1 MPGTCLYCYNETG
14 VYEVG
19 YHIACAKKILGQ
31 YPPPLIPFDE
41 KQLQQLNKT
50 QPNYIIERK
59 KKGAEQA
66 RIVPQANGN
75 WEIRTEQNKPI
86 YLPEAEDLCL
96 KMAALAGIKTATHT
110 LIETVAEEQV
120 LMVKRMG
127 IPIRIGQLAKRK
139 EGENQ
144 TGSYEQLI
152 KAVEKV
158 SAQPGLD
165 KIELAERLLFA
176 FLAGC
181 GNVNWGTI
189 YIDEVTNTL
198 MPLANANPTSLL
210 QPALANETDLLLG
223 SKRSNITEQ
232 QIDRLFDKTGINH
245 AARENSKRKFARL
258 QRDWFEIVE
267 ESYLPERLKRSYIHI
282 LINRAERL
290 NMM

>member
-1 MPGTCLYCYNETG
+1 MPGTCLYCYLETG
-14 VYEVG
+14 AYEVG

-31 YPPPLIPFDE
+31 YPPPLIPFDG
-41 KQLQQLNKT
+41 KQLRQLNKT

-120 LMVKRMG
+120 LMVKRIG
-127 IPIRIGQLAKRK
+127 TPIRIGEIAKRK
-139 EGENQ
+139 VGENE
-144 TGSYEQLI
+144 TGSYEQVI

-158 SAQPGLD
+158 SVQPGLD
-165 KIELAERLLFA
+165 KIELAVRLLFA

-181 GNVNWGTI
+181 GNINWGTI
-189 YIDEVTNTL
+189 YIDEETNTL
-198 MPLANANPTSLL
+198 MPLANANPTTLL

-223 SKRSNITEQ
+223 GKRSNITEHN
-232 QIDRLFDKTGINH
+232 IDMLFDKVGINI

-258 QRDWFEIVE
+258 HRDWFELVE
-267 ESYLPERLKRSYIHI
+267 ESYLPERLKRNYIHI

>member
-1 MPGTCLYCYNETG
+1 MPGTCLYCYNDTG
-14 VYEVG
+14 TYEVG
-19 YHIACAKKILGQ
+19 YHITCAKKVFGQ
-31 YPPPLIPFDE
+31 YPPPLVPFDE
-41 KQLQQLNKT
+41 KQLQLLNKA
-50 QPNYIIERK
+50 QPCYIIERK
-59 KKGAEQA
+59 KRGAEQA
-66 RIVPQANGN
+66 RIIPQANGN
-75 WEIRTEQNKPI
+75 WEIRTKQNKPI

-96 KMAALAGIKTATHT
+96 KMAALAGIKTGLHT

-120 LMVKRMG
+120 LMVKRLDTG
-127 IPIRIGQLAKRK
+127 VSIGQLAKRK
-139 EGENQ
+139 DGGNQ

-165 KIELAERLLFA
+165 KIEMVERILFS

-181 GNVNWGTI
+181 STINWGNI
-189 YIDEVTNTL
+189 FIDKANHNL
-198 MPLANANPTSLL
+198 LPMANATPTALL
-210 QPALANETDLLLG
+210 QPALANQMDLLLG

-232 QIDRLFDKTGINH
+232 QIDQLFNKTGINH

-267 ESYLPERLKRSYIHI
+267 ESYLPERLKRNYIHI